1 MDKVQVA
8 APGRVNLLGEHV
20 DYNGG
25 PVLPVAINLRLRL
38 RCTRRPD
45 RLIDLSSGSP
55 RQPVRIHRDRL
66 DAREDVDGKAI
77 PPWALYPSGVAW
89 ALHGRGLEV
98 ASVTADVSSDLPI
111 AVGLSS
117 SAALEVVFALAWQA
131 LGGWEMDRMELAK
144 LCQRAEND
152 YVGMSCGLMDQ
163 FAVLHGV
170 RDHALLFD
178 TRSLHWEPVPFP
190 KQAAIV
196 IADSG
201 VGRALVSSGYN
212 ERRRSCEEA
221 LSQLRARIPGLPCL
235 AELTPVQLAKHERV
249 LDPVTSK
256 RARHVVEECERVRR
270 GIVLLRRGDATGFGE
285 LMYEGHASLRDLYEV
300 SCRELDVLVETA
312 RSLPGCY
319 GSRLTGAGFGGCT
332 VSLVDWKHVE
342 EFTRGLAEG
351 YHRETGREAAV
362 FVTRASDGAE
372 VTAL

>member
-1 MDKVQVA
+1 MDRVRVT

-25 PVLPVAINLRLRL
+25 RVLPAAIDLRLSVT
-38 RCTRRPD
+38 CARRQD
-45 RLIDLSSGSP
+45 GLIELFSGDSK
-55 RQPVRIHRDRL
+55 RPVRVGREL
-66 DAREDVDGKAI
+66 DAHQDVEGKAI
-77 PPWALYPSGVAW
+77 PSWALYPAGVAW
-89 ALHGRGLEV
+89 ALRGRGLEV
-98 ASVTADVSSDLPI
+98 AGISATVRSDLPI
-111 AVGLSS
+111 GVGLSS
-117 SAALEVVFALAWQA
+117 SAALEVAFALAWQA
-131 LGGWEMDRMELAK
+131 LGGWGMDRMSLAK
-144 LCQRAEND
+144 VCQRAEND

-178 TRSLHWEPVPFP
+178 TRNLAWEKVPFP
-190 KQAAIV
+190 RQAAIV

-201 VGRALVSSGYN
+201 VRRELVSSGYN

-221 LSQLRARIPGLPCL
+221 VSQLRARLPGLPCL
-235 AELTPVQLAKHERV
+235 ADVTPTQLEKHVRV
-249 LDPVTSK
+249 LDPVIAK

-270 GIVLLRRGDATGFGE
+270 GIDLLRRGDATGFGE

-312 RSLPGCY
+312 RTLPGCF

-332 VSLVDWKHVE
+332 VSLVDWNHVE

-351 YHRETGREAAV
+351 YHRETGRQASV

-372 VTAL
+372 VTAG